1 MISRED
7 LELICN
13 YNEDDSIS
21 DSSSLHYIDVIDS
34 SDEELM
40 REIKNR
46 EITLDAILDNKE
58 EELSKRVNIE
68 EPSSMIG
75 FGGSSVGIIA
85 PRVFTTSL
93 SSFNKKQF
101 SSYQGIWN
109 SVINFLDSLKNHSS
123 LPPQISNVTITND
136 PNNSDYD
143 NLQSNARKIITRIMS
158 ASGYIA
164 TYGRIGP
171 ATFVIVGKG
180 SSKYFKVASF
190 VTTPTNPKDPSIIGS
205 IQGMAVIESPL
216 IKPNKVI
223 VGRTENGKDK
233 GGLMVFN
240 NRKDFYMKP
249 VKFSFNK
256 NIVNFEII

>member
-1 MISRED
+1 MISKED

-13 YNEDDSIS
+13 YNEDESIS

-40 REIKNR
+40 REIKTKNR

-58 EELSKRVNIE
+58 EELSKRVSIE

-75 FGGSSVGIIA
+75 FGGSNVGIVA

-101 SSYQGIWN
+101 SSYQDIWN
-109 SVINFLDSLKNHSS
+109 DVINFLDSLKN
-123 LPPQISNVTITND
+123 PPQISNVTITND

-143 NLQSNARKIITRIMS
+143 NLQSNARKIITKIMS

-171 ATFVIVGKG
+171 ATFVIVGKEA
-180 SSKYFKVASF
+180 SKYFKHASY
-190 VTTPTNPKDPSIIGS
+190 VTYTENKKSPSIIGS
-205 IQGMAVIESPL
+205 IQGMTVIESPL
-216 IKPNKVI
+216 IKPNKII
-223 VGRTENGKDK
+223 VGRAEKNKDA

-240 NRKDFYMKP
+240 NLTDYYMKP

-256 NIVNFEII
+256 SVVNFEII